1 MEWSAPLPKRPQKGH
16 DVSFESNITTQVRQ
30 TMKKDNANGVKKEIK
45 TLGIDLAKQSFQ
57 LHGVDED
64 GRTVLRKTLSRK
76 KLSAFIVNL
85 PPCLIGLEAC
95 GGAHHWVRVFTEMGH
110 TVRMIAPQFVKP
122 YVKSNKNDAVDAE
135 AICEAVQ
142 RPSMRFVPAKNIE
155 QQDIQSLHRIRSQ
168 VVARRTAQANQ
179 IRGLLLEY
187 GIVIPKGISYVRKAI
202 PGILE
207 DAENGLTSRFRELL
221 SELYDEMV
229 HLDERISTLEHKLA
243 IICAHSEQCQRL
255 LTIPGVG
262 LLTATALIA
271 AIGDITV
278 FKSGRE
284 LAAWLGLVPR
294 QHSTG
299 GKPTLMGISKR
310 GDNYL
315 RTLLIHGGRT
325 VVRVAHK
332 YQDKRNRWIGEL
344 DHRRGKNISAVAV
357 ANKNARIAWAL
368 LTKKERYQA
377 AAA

>member
-1 MEWSAPLPKRPQKGH
+1 
-16 DVSFESNITTQVRQ
+16 
-30 TMKKDNANGVKKEIK
+30 MKHNNSTGTLKV
-45 TLGIDLAKQSFQ
+45 LGIDLAKQSFQ
-57 LHGVDED
+57 LHGVDEA
-64 GRTVLRKTLSRK
+64 GHTVLKKKLKRKQ
-76 KLSAFIVNL
+76 LSAFIANL

-95 GGAHHWVRVFTEMGH
+95 GGAHFWVRRFTEQGH

-142 RPSMRFVPAKNIE
+142 RPHMRFVPVKSIE

-168 VVARRTAQANQ
+168 LIARRTAQANQ

-187 GIVIPKGISYVRKAI
+187 GIILPKGISYIRKEI
-202 PGILE
+202 PEILE
-207 DAENGLTSRFRELL
+207 NAENALTSLFRELL
-221 SELYDEMV
+221 NELYDEMV
-229 HLDERISTLEHKLA
+229 HLDDRVCSLEQKLEA
-243 IICAHSEQCQRL
+243 ICARNQDCQRL

-278 FKSGRE
+278 FKNGRE

-299 GKPTLMGISKR
+299 GKPMLLGISKR
-310 GDNYL
+310 GDSYL
-315 RTLLIHGGRT
+315 RTLLIHGGRS

-332 YQDKRNRWIGEL
+332 HQDKRNQWIDEIKQ
-344 DHRRGKNISAVAV
+344 RRGENISNVAV
-357 ANKNARIAWAL
+357 ANKNARIVWAL
-368 LTKKERYQA
+368 LTKKENYCA
-377 AAA
+377 AGA